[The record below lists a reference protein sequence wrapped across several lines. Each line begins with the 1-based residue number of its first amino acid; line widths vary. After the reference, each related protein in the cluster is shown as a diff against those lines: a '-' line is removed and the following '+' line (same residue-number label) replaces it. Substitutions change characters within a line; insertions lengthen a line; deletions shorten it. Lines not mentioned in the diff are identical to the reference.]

1 MGIGQSAVICRA
13 ILLPIAYYRLPTAGE
28 TMTET
33 PLFTYTL
40 RLADNALVLGHRLS
54 EWCGHGPMLEEDL
67 ALANM
72 ALDLIGQARSLYSYA
87 GEVEGQG
94 RDEDKLAYLR
104 DCDGFRNILLVE
116 RPRGDFAFTIL
127 RQFLYAAYA
136 HPFLERLAACRDATL
151 AAIAAKSV
159 KEMAYHLRH
168 SAEWVIRLGDGTE
181 ESAARLAEALADLWP
196 FTGEMFEVDEI
207 ERALID
213 AGIAVDPAGV
223 RAVWY
228 QTIDRVFAEAL
239 LTRPRDGWMQTGGRR
254 GEHSEHLGH
263 LLADLQ
269 FMQRT
274 YPNSVW

>member
-1 MGIGQSAVICRA
+1 M
-13 ILLPIAYYRLPTAGE
+13 
-28 TMTET
+28 ET

-72 ALDLIGQARSLYSYA
+72 ALDLIGQARNLYSHA
-87 GEVEGQG
+87 GAIEGKG
-94 RDEDKLAYLR
+94 RSEDDLAYLR
-104 DCDGFRNILLVE
+104 DCPDWRNILLVE

-127 RQFLYAAYA
+127 RQFLYAAFM
-136 HPFLERLAACRDATL
+136 HPYFERLSASKDETL

-168 SAEWVIRLGDGTE
+168 AGEWVIRLGDGTE
-181 ESAARLAEALADLWP
+181 ESAARLKEALEDLWP
-196 FTGEMFEVDEI
+196 FTGEMFEVDGV

-213 AGIAVDPAGV
+213 AGIAVDPATI
-223 RAVWY
+223 RPFWDA
-228 QTIDRVFAEAL
+228 TIDHVFGEAL
-239 LTRPRDGWMQTGGRR
+239 LARPRDGWMQTGGRR

-274 YPNSVW
+274 YPGATW